1 MKKHEI
7 YLNSKSLLIA
17 ISKEAR
23 AQYGTNDKPMQRQI
37 INDNADSIR
46 RQIDFYAMRE
56 RISAKM
62 ASLYCNWIDSLAC
75 RLHP

>member
-7 YLNSKSLLIA
+7 YLNSKSLLIQIA
-17 ISKEAR
+17 KEAR
-23 AQYGTNDKPMQRQI
+23 AQYGTSDKPMQRQI
-37 INDNADSIR
+37 INDNADGIR

-62 ASLYCNWIDSLAC
+62 AALYCNWIDSLAC